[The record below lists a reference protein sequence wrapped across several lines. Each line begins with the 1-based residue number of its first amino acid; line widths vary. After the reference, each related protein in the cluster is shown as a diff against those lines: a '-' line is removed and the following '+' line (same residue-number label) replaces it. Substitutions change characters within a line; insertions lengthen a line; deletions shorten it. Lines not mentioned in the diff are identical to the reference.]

1 MKSKQNAKYDLLL
14 FGAECIKAFND
25 IKYFFAKLPNIILIL
40 IVSLSDFTSVN
51 EQDNSQFLLGGTRN
65 KYKVNTTSY
74 KRLGIVNKQLYFD
87 PYTSDLLDAWYTFLI
102 ALSGLLFEWI
112 LLAHFTVISKSN
124 PRNCSIKKVFLK
136 NFAIFI
142 EKHLCWSLFLQ
153 GLRPPVLNTYLEE
166 HLRAAASKFQQQM
179 QSSFCVAVVVK
190 EAAARIYSLL
200 NALFDTYSF
209 RACFFFD

>member
-124 PRNCSIKKVFLK
+124 HRNCSIKKVFLK
-136 NFAIFI
+136 NFAIFM

-179 QSSFCVAVVVK
+179 QSSFCIAVVVK